1 MQCKGDMAA
10 GRLDW
15 LVGLATGWWQG
26 NWGWLVGLAAWG
38 MVWVPGG
45 LLGPSEGPFRYR
57 LPHLRLEPSKT

>member
-26 NWGWLVGLAAWG
+26 NWGWLVGLAPVERGTLWSPPTQTPVERGA
-38 MVWVPGG
+38 P
-45 LLGPSEGPFRYR
+45 
-57 LPHLRLEPSKT
+57 